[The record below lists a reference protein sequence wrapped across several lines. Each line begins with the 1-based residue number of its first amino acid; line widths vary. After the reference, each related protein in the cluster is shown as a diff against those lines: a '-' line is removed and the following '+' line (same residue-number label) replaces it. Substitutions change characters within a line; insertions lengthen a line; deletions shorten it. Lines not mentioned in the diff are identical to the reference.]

1 MTVFKRMGF
10 YLEIKTQ
17 ALQKAGIGKERSRR
31 AVEVRVWIRLLAAG
45 VLFRRRKAQIS
56 VPTVTS
62 PSQISDLGDFPV
74 AWGGSLKAG
83 IRLSCH

>member
-1 MTVFKRMGF
+1 MKVFRRMRF
-10 YLEIKTQ
+10 YLEIKRQ

-31 AVEVRVWIRLLAAG
+31 VAEVRVWILLLAAG

-62 PSQISDLGDFPV
+62 PSQFSDLGDLPL